1 MATVKPGQ
9 ATPQTRRLRCPCGEM
24 LNADG
29 DAALIE
35 RARAHLAALH
45 PGREYTD
52 DEILFL
58 AF

>member
-1 MATVKPGQ
+1 MPTTEKPDG
-9 ATPQTRRLRCPCGEM
+9 APPRHLRCPCGE
-24 LNADG
+24 LIEAAD
-29 DAALIE
+29 DATLIE
-35 RARAHLAALH
+35 RARKHLAAAH